1 MATCPLCRTKLNY
14 LPLLLRGERSMID
27 CRQCGIALRAGV
39 NDALLLPYALVSG
52 CVAAMLAFT
61 VVLSG
66 DFTTT
71 VGLLLAW
78 TVATWAAYPLVL
90 DLVPASRP
98 PPQTESK

>member
-1 MATCPLCRTKLNY
+1 
-14 LPLLLRGERSMID
+14 
-27 CRQCGIALRAGV
+27 
-39 NDALLLPYALVSG
+39 
-52 CVAAMLAFT
+52 MLAFT

-90 DLVPASRP
+90 DLVPAGRP